1 MRQDYDLPLD
11 VTVVMPAYNRAAL
24 IGRALDSI
32 RAQRRWP
39 REVIV
44 VDDASSDDTV
54 AEVERWSAR
63 TGFPVRVERLARNG
77 GAAAARNHGM
87 RLAAGTYIAFLDS
100 DDEHLPG
107 ALERLVLALERE
119 PNAVV
124 AFGDATKLTPTRSI
138 SGAMFRQKV
147 DFDQVVDPIDPQA
160 RLYRLR
166 DPKSTFL
173 KASLIPTCS
182 SCFRRADALAVG
194 GMPTEFRTGEDWLFW
209 LKLTQRGAFVLVA
222 DDLSIAHRH
231 PANLTHGASSAN
243 TSRDKLVGYLGL
255 LDGSAGITLDTRQ
268 RAFTKQLVRERAALL
283 RYQAS
288 LLGLRGYFKYVLGVP
303 GYPPKAAL
311 AGTIADPKS
320 VVRAFLSTFMRAPAA
335 APNAAD
341 L

>member
-1 MRQDYDLPLD
+1 MRTDRELPLD

-44 VDDASSDDTV
+44 VDDASSDGTV
-54 AEVERWSAR
+54 AEVERWSER
-63 TGFPVRVERLARNG
+63 TGFPIRLERLTRNG

-87 RLAAGTYIAFLDS
+87 RAAVSTYIAFLDS

-107 ALERLVLALERE
+107 ALERLVLALENE

-124 AFGDATKLTPTRSI
+124 AFGDATKVTPTRSI
-138 SGAMFRQKV
+138 PNAMFRQKV
-147 DFDQVVDPIDPQA
+147 DFDQVVDPIDQQA

-182 SCFRRADALAVG
+182 SCFRRSDALAVG

-209 LKLTQRGAFVLVA
+209 LKLTQRGAFVMVA

-243 TSRDKLVGYLGL
+243 TSRDKLVGYLSL
-255 LDGSAGITLDTRQ
+255 LDGSVGITLDTRQ
-268 RAFTKQLVRERAALL
+268 RAFVGQLVRERAALL

-303 GYPPKAAL
+303 GYPRKAAL

-320 VVRAFLSTFMRAPAA
+320 IVRALLSTFMRAPAA
-335 APNAAD
+335 APNVAD

>member
-1 MRQDYDLPLD
+1 MRPDYELPLD

-44 VDDASSDDTV
+44 VDDASSDDTA
-54 AEVERWSAR
+54 AEVERWAER
-63 TGFPVRVERLARNG
+63 TGFPVRLERLARNG

-87 RLAAGTYIAFLDS
+87 RIAVSTYIAFLDS

-107 ALERLVLALERE
+107 ALSRLVLALERE

-124 AFGDATKLTPTRSI
+124 AFGDATKVTPTRSI

-147 DFDQVVDPIDPQA
+147 EFDQVVDPIDPQEN
-160 RLYRLR
+160 LYRLR
-166 DPKSTFL
+166 DAKSTLL

-182 SCFRRADALAVG
+182 TCFRRDHALAVG

-209 LKLTQRGAFVLVA
+209 LKLTQRGAFMLVA
-222 DDLSIAHRH
+222 DDLSLAHRH
-231 PANLTHGASSAN
+231 PANLTHAASSAN
-243 TSRDKLVGYLGL
+243 TSRDKLVGYLSL

-268 RAFTKQLVRERAALL
+268 RAFVAQLVRERAALL

-288 LLGLRGYFKYVLGVP
+288 LLGLRDYFRYVLGVP
-303 GYPPKAAL
+303 GYSRKAAL

-320 VVRAFLSTFMRAPAA
+320 MLRAFLASFVRPPAA
-335 APNAAD
+335 VPNAGD

>member
-1 MRQDYDLPLD
+1 MRTERELPLD
-11 VTVVMPAYNRAAL
+11 VTVVMPAYNRVAL

-44 VDDASSDDTV
+44 VDDASSDGTA
-54 AEVERWSAR
+54 AEVERWSAL
-63 TGFPVRVERLARNG
+63 TGFPVRVERLPRNG

-87 RLAAGTYIAFLDS
+87 RIAVSTYIAFLDS

-107 ALERLVLALERE
+107 ALERLVLALERA
-119 PNAVV
+119 PDAVV
-124 AFGDATKLTPTRSI
+124 AFGDATKVTPTRSI

-268 RAFTKQLVRERAALL
+268 RAFVGQLVRERAALL

-288 LLGLRGYFKYVLGVP
+288 LLGLRGYLKYALGVP
-303 GYPPKAAL
+303 GYSRKAAL
-311 AGTIADPKS
+311 AEAIADPKS
-320 VVRAFLSTFMRAPAA
+320 MLRALISSVARPSAPTA
-335 APNAAD
+335 NVAD
-341 L
+341 M